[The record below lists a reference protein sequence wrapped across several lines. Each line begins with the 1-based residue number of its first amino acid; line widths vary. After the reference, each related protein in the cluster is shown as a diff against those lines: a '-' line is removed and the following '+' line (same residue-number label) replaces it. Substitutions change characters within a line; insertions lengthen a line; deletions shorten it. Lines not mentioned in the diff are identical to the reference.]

1 MKNCFIFSGQGSHR
15 PGMSLNLYNT
25 FQIAKDRIE
34 LSNKILGYD
43 ISEIMFSAQENV
55 LRQTQYAQP
64 AIFIHSTILFDLI
77 KDQNE
82 CVAVA
87 GHSLGEFS
95 ALYANNFFDFE
106 TGLKIVDV
114 RARAMHECELNYP
127 GKMSAVIGTSIDKI
141 QSICDSV
148 DCQIANINSDY
159 QIVISGSEESIDLA
173 SENLKDIGSKVIP
186 LSVSGAF
193 HSKLMSEAKNQLI
206 DIINT
211 SSFNEVCYPIVSNFN
226 AKPNISIEEKWSIEG
241 EKESVDLFK
250 SKNKEYSSKSKDKDI
265 LSVVFWP
272 EVFLPGLKSKYTEVI
287 NELEFYISKS
297 NFASVFGVLSKN
309 NGADG
314 VNNSLMSLG
323 KLNGKFDKQKLVPFG
338 EYVPFSI
345 FNSFFSFFNFNRPN
359 IVPSDNNVLI
369 KSKNLNIS
377 SAICYEIAYQD
388 IFLKHGEQSNLLFN
402 ASNDNWFGNTI
413 GPYQHL
419 QIARY
424 RAAENRKPLVR
435 STSTGVSALIDK
447 FGNVVKRIDLDNSDQ
462 SVKNSQLI
470 EANIFSRSGHTPFIT
485 FGKWPSIIFILIVIF
500 CSFFNKILK
509 NEKY

>member
-77 KDQNE
+77 KDQKE

-148 DCQIANINSDY
+148 DCQIANINSDS

-173 SENLKDIGSKVIP
+173 SKSLKNIGAKVVP

-193 HSKLMSEAKNQLI
+193 HSKLMSKAKNKLS

-211 SSFNEVCYPIVSNFN
+211 SSFNEVCYPVVSNFN
-226 AKPNISIEEKWSIEG
+226 AKPNRSIEAIKHALIEQIDNPVQWSKSIKSLSKLSSEFLEIGPKKVLSNIIKKIDDSLTITTYNSIE
-241 EKESVDLFK
+241 
-250 SKNKEYSSKSKDKDI
+250 
-265 LSVVFWP
+265 
-272 EVFLPGLKSKYTEVI
+272 
-287 NELEFYISKS
+287 
-297 NFASVFGVLSKN
+297 
-309 NGADG
+309 
-314 VNNSLMSLG
+314 
-323 KLNGKFDKQKLVPFG
+323 
-338 EYVPFSI
+338 
-345 FNSFFSFFNFNRPN
+345 
-359 IVPSDNNVLI
+359 
-369 KSKNLNIS
+369 NL
-377 SAICYEIAYQD
+377 
-388 IFLKHGEQSNLLFN
+388 
-402 ASNDNWFGNTI
+402 
-413 GPYQHL
+413 
-419 QIARY
+419 
-424 RAAENRKPLVR
+424 
-435 STSTGVSALIDK
+435 
-447 FGNVVKRIDLDNSDQ
+447 
-462 SVKNSQLI
+462 
-470 EANIFSRSGHTPFIT
+470 
-485 FGKWPSIIFILIVIF
+485 
-500 CSFFNKILK
+500 
-509 NEKY
+509 

>member
-43 ISEIMFSAQENV
+43 ISEIMFSAEENV

-77 KDQNE
+77 KDQKE

-148 DCQIANINSDY
+148 DCQIANINSDS
-159 QIVISGSEESIDLA
+159 QIVISGSKESIDLA
-173 SENLKDIGSKVIP
+173 SKSLKNISAKVIP

-193 HSKLMSEAKNQLI
+193 HSKLMSKAKNKLS

-226 AKPNISIEEKWSIEG
+226 AKPNISIVAIKHALIEQIDNPVQWSKSIKSLSKLSNGFLEIGPKKVLSNIIKKIDDSLTITTYNSIE
-241 EKESVDLFK
+241 
-250 SKNKEYSSKSKDKDI
+250 
-265 LSVVFWP
+265 
-272 EVFLPGLKSKYTEVI
+272 
-287 NELEFYISKS
+287 
-297 NFASVFGVLSKN
+297 
-309 NGADG
+309 
-314 VNNSLMSLG
+314 
-323 KLNGKFDKQKLVPFG
+323 
-338 EYVPFSI
+338 
-345 FNSFFSFFNFNRPN
+345 
-359 IVPSDNNVLI
+359 
-369 KSKNLNIS
+369 NL
-377 SAICYEIAYQD
+377 
-388 IFLKHGEQSNLLFN
+388 
-402 ASNDNWFGNTI
+402 
-413 GPYQHL
+413 
-419 QIARY
+419 
-424 RAAENRKPLVR
+424 
-435 STSTGVSALIDK
+435 
-447 FGNVVKRIDLDNSDQ
+447 
-462 SVKNSQLI
+462 
-470 EANIFSRSGHTPFIT
+470 
-485 FGKWPSIIFILIVIF
+485 
-500 CSFFNKILK
+500 
-509 NEKY
+509 

>member
-43 ISEIMFSAQENV
+43 ISEIMFSAEENV

-77 KDQNE
+77 KDQKE

-87 GHSLGEFS
+87 GHSLGELS

-148 DCQIANINSDY
+148 DCQIANINSDS

-173 SENLKDIGSKVIP
+173 SKSLKNIGSKVIP

-193 HSKLMSEAKNQLI
+193 HSKLMYDAKNQLI

-226 AKPNISIEEKWSIEG
+226 AKPNISIEAIKHALIEQIDNPVQWSKSIKSLSKLSSEFLEIGPKKVLSNIIKKIDDSLTITAYNSIE
-241 EKESVDLFK
+241 
-250 SKNKEYSSKSKDKDI
+250 
-265 LSVVFWP
+265 
-272 EVFLPGLKSKYTEVI
+272 
-287 NELEFYISKS
+287 
-297 NFASVFGVLSKN
+297 
-309 NGADG
+309 
-314 VNNSLMSLG
+314 
-323 KLNGKFDKQKLVPFG
+323 
-338 EYVPFSI
+338 
-345 FNSFFSFFNFNRPN
+345 
-359 IVPSDNNVLI
+359 
-369 KSKNLNIS
+369 NL
-377 SAICYEIAYQD
+377 
-388 IFLKHGEQSNLLFN
+388 
-402 ASNDNWFGNTI
+402 
-413 GPYQHL
+413 
-419 QIARY
+419 
-424 RAAENRKPLVR
+424 
-435 STSTGVSALIDK
+435 
-447 FGNVVKRIDLDNSDQ
+447 
-462 SVKNSQLI
+462 
-470 EANIFSRSGHTPFIT
+470 
-485 FGKWPSIIFILIVIF
+485 
-500 CSFFNKILK
+500 
-509 NEKY
+509 